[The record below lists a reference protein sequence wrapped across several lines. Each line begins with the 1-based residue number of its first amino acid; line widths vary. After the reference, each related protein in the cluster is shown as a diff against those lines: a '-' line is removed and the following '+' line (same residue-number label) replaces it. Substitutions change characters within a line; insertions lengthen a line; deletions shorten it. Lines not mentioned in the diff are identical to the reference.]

1 KEIDR
6 NDERTVFTVQQLL
19 IITLVIIGFT
29 LTKSIQNF
37 YRLPSQGILLYHALL
52 IGFFLSS
59 LKTLPSIILERK
71 IQFQKI
77 VLVQIIENT
86 CFYLTVII
94 LAILGWGLN
103 SFSLA
108 VIIRSIIGVITIYII
123 SPWKPGVAFSFPS
136 FKKLVSFGLPFQ
148 TTSLLALVKDD
159 LITLYLGKVLGFQF
173 LGYIGWAKKWA
184 EAPIRII
191 MDNIN
196 RILFPLFSRLQREK
210 QKLTRLVE
218 KAIFYQSLFIV
229 PATFGLVL
237 TMDKFIQIIPKYL
250 RWQPALPLFY
260 LFCLS
265 ALFSSYST
273 PFINLL
279 NGLGQVKISFYF
291 MIFWT
296 ALTWILTPLLTKTYS
311 LYGFPF
317 TLIILSSTFLL
328 VIQQAKK
335 YLEFQVI
342 KNVFPAFISSCLMV
356 AATNLS
362 FRLPFNLTLTL
373 LVAILIGII
382 TYGLTLLLIFKV
394 NLFEEIKLLL
404 NKNG

>member
-1 KEIDR
+1 
-6 NDERTVFTVQQLL
+6 
-19 IITLVIIGFT
+19 
-29 LTKSIQNF
+29 
-37 YRLPSQGILLYHALL
+37 
-52 IGFFLSS
+52 
-59 LKTLPSIILERK
+59 
-71 IQFQKI
+71 
-77 VLVQIIENT
+77 
-86 CFYLTVII
+86 
-94 LAILGWGLN
+94 
-103 SFSLA
+103 
-108 VIIRSIIGVITIYII
+108 
-123 SPWKPGVAFSFPS
+123 
-136 FKKLVSFGLPFQ
+136 
-148 TTSLLALVKDD
+148 LALVKDD